1 MSAKEFST
9 SSKESVGLKSL
20 KKSNISA
27 AFLVT
32 AGNDKDKNIWGEA
45 QLGLNFEISCLEI
58 RE

>member
-1 MSAKEFST
+1 M
-9 SSKESVGLKSL
+9 GLKSL

-32 AGNDKDKNIWGEA
+32 AGNDKDKNIWEEA